1 MELLPAN
8 IVNIWIIFALTLAR
22 FWAVQGSQMGHRP
35 TLGLVGIS
43 EDLIASIFA
52 KTFHLDLMGRDL
64 RAQKCQFLKGK
75 TQIKTSSQ
83 NLTDIFLAFE
93 VSSMA

>member
-1 MELLPAN
+1 MQLLLVEIQIA
-8 IVNIWIIFALTLAR
+8 
-22 FWAVQGSQMGHRP
+22 P
-35 TLGLVGIS
+35 T
-43 EDLIASIFA
+43 
-52 KTFHLDLMGRDL
+52 TFHLDLMGRDL
-64 RAQKCQFLKGK
+64 RAQKCQFLRGK